1 MEVRG
6 VISMELTVG
15 SKYLAT
21 AFFVVE
27 VQGNY
32 TVILDRYWIHANRY
46 IPSTLHQFLIQ
57 WIDDEVKVVHA
68 DASTYIA
75 IADATADWQH
85 GSTSAYRGR
94 ILPATI
100 FLASPRMDLCPCL
113 CSQLPEL
120 DLEVWFS
127 NRGAKKYR
135 MVTASHKAIS
145 VYYERYEQG
154 HRKDRLRIC
163 KESHCQGRLTGSA

>member
-32 TVILDRYWIHANRY
+32 TVILDRDWIHANRY
-46 IPSTLHQFLIQ
+46 IRSTLHQFLIQ

-68 DASTYIA
+68 DASAYIA

-85 GSTSAYRGR
+85 GSTQCLSGKDFTGYDFLSISKDGFVSVFVQ
-94 ILPATI
+94 PASR
-100 FLASPRMDLCPCL
+100 A
-113 CSQLPEL
+113 QLGG
-120 DLEVWFS
+120 VVF
-127 NRGAKKYR
+127 
-135 MVTASHKAIS
+135 
-145 VYYERYEQG
+145 Q
-154 HRKDRLRIC
+154 
-163 KESHCQGRLTGSA
+163 